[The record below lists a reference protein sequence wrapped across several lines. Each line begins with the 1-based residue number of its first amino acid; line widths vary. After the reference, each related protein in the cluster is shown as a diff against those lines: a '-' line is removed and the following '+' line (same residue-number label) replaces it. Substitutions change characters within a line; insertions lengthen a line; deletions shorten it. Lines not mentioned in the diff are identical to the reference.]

1 MSLVAIEMYILIVK
15 GANFV
20 ICLYTY
26 HHNNTKAILRKRPG
40 KTMKKVYVIEIKGS
54 IKVSHKKKKD
64 VINTAKIDR
73 DLN

>member
-1 MSLVAIEMYILIVK
+1 
-15 GANFV
+15 
-20 ICLYTY
+20 
-26 HHNNTKAILRKRPG
+26 
-40 KTMKKVYVIEIKGS
+40 MKKVYVIEIKGS